1 MKPIRIALTPTR
13 HRPLNLMLGAMLM
26 LAAALLLLSLVTYH
40 PSDPSWNTS
49 SGIAGPHPAKNLLG
63 PVGAYASDLLLQ
75 TFGLAA
81 FALPLWIGGL
91 GATWIRS
98 RNNGWAWLRWTGV
111 ILTLAFV
118 PALFG
123 MLPWHWNWLHAL
135 PVEGVAGRLMADL
148 LTGYLNATG
157 AWAVAGVL
165 AAAGLYFGS
174 HFSFRSAW
182 EWSQARSV
190 QLAAWHDRYRNW
202 QADRADHKAEQ
213 EAIRAAELGP
223 QEEADAQVRKSG
235 GIFGFLRR
243 KSADREE
250 LDDVPAVQRMASRID
265 PDLHPGVRP
274 EAQPAPS
281 QGYRPSIWERR
292 GNSDEPALPVA
303 APAYASENRG
313 GYADPVRESHREP
326 HREADVV
333 PISARPAHASSEHL
347 GDVIAMPPRGR
358 AKAAAEEAFEE
369 YAGLTAEP
377 TPPAPPIAPLAP
389 YAASAAARPRAVAP
403 KAPPEPLPVHE
414 RADAEIRTATVAP
427 KNVAGFKLPP
437 STLLTRGEEPLA
449 IREDLLREEARK
461 LVEKC
466 AEFKVHGQVVQINP
480 GPMVTTYEF
489 KPDASVKYSRVAGL
503 GDDLC
508 LAMRAESILI
518 ERMAGTSH
526 IGIQVPNLD
535 RETIHLR
542 DVIESETFAK
552 AKSRLTLAMGKDI
565 NGRIVTADLA
575 AMPHVLIAGST
586 GSGKSVAI
594 NAMIMSLLFRTT
606 PAQVRLILVDPKRV
620 ELGMYEG
627 IPHLFTPIITEAKLA
642 ANALR
647 NAVREMERRL
657 KLLAARSVRNIDQ
670 YNAKLAEVSMASLFT
685 ETEEEETPLPFIVII
700 IDELADLMMLDR
712 ANVEESI
719 TRLAQMARAV
729 GIHLVLATQ
738 RPSVDVIT
746 GLIKANVPTRIS
758 FRLASKVDSRTIIDD
773 NGAESLLGR
782 GDMLFRP
789 PGTSRLMRLHAPFVS
804 EKETAAVVDFW
815 KAQGEAEY
823 VEGFLE
829 APRDERAQMEGN
841 SDGEEENDELFD
853 DAVRLVFEFGKASTS
868 LLQRRLRIGYGRA
881 AHLIDLM
888 ERDGLVG
895 PADGSRPRELLKHP
909 GWLHE
914 VPAAIE

>member
-1 MKPIRIALTPTR
+1 MNIF
-13 HRPLNLMLGAMLM
+13 LG
-26 LAAALLLLSLVTYH
+26 ALLLLAATFLLLSLASYH
-40 PSDPSWNTS
+40 PADPSLDASTGLTGPAAVRNWI
-49 SGIAGPHPAKNLLG
+49 GIT
-63 PVGAYASDLLLQ
+63 GAYASDLLLQ
-75 TFGLAA
+75 IFGLTA
-81 FALPLWIGGL
+81 FVLPFWLGGL
-91 GATWIRS
+91 GW
-98 RNNGWAWLRWTGV
+98 GWMRIHAHRAVWLRWIG
-111 ILTLAFV
+111 ILLTLSFV
-118 PALFG
+118 PALLG
-123 MLPWHWNWLHAL
+123 LAPWHWRWMHAL
-135 PVEGVAGRLMADL
+135 PVEGVAGRLLADL
-148 LTGYLNATG
+148 LVAYLNLRGSAI
-157 AWAVAGVL
+157 L
-165 AAAGLYFGS
+165 AAALACIGLYLAS
-174 HFSFRSAW
+174 NFSFRAAW
-182 EWSQARSV
+182 EWLQQRSN
-190 QLAAWHDRYRNW
+190 QLSALQDRYRNW
-202 QADRADHKAEQ
+202 QDDRADRKAER
-213 EAIRAAELGP
+213 EAIRAAELG
-223 QEEADAQVRKSG
+223 EEAPDPAAAEATKRTGWLSRL
-235 GIFGFLRR
+235 FRR
-243 KSADREE
+243 NRRPGQLSEDDL
-250 LDDVPAVQRMASRID
+250 LDEVPAYQRVVTVAEG
-265 PDLHPGVRP
+265 PG
-274 EAQPAPS
+274 EAVDT
-281 QGYRPSIWERR
+281 RPSIWERR
-292 GNSDEPALPVA
+292 SAAPTLPPIQAPEAEVPIASRPVNLSAPAEPHPQRTAPRYLETADLTPALAVPVA
-303 APAYASENRG
+303 PIASRPRPEPPAQRLPIHERPDTRPEIAPR
-313 GYADPVRESHREP
+313 
-326 HREADVV
+326 
-333 PISARPAHASSEHL
+333 
-347 GDVIAMPPRGR
+347 
-358 AKAAAEEAFEE
+358 
-369 YAGLTAEP
+369 P
-377 TPPAPPIAPLAP
+377 TPA
-389 YAASAAARPRAVAP
+389 AP
-403 KAPPEPLPVHE
+403 K
-414 RADAEIRTATVAP
+414 TA
-427 KNVAGFKLPP
+427 AGFRLPP
-437 STLLTRGEEPLA
+437 STQRSLGEQPLA
-449 IREDLLREEARK
+449 IREDMLRDEART

-466 AEFKVHGQVVQINP
+466 AEFKVNGQVVQINP

-489 KPDASVKYSRVAGL
+489 KPDASVKYSRVAAL

-518 ERMAGTSH
+518 ERMAGKST
-526 IGIQVPNLD
+526 IGIQVPNHD

-542 DVIESETFAK
+542 DVIESETFSK

-575 AMPHVLIAGST
+575 GMPHVLIAGST

-657 KLLAARSVRNIDQ
+657 KLLASRSVRNIDQ
-670 YNAKLAEVSMASLFT
+670 YNAKLAESGMESLFT
-685 ETEEEETPLPFIVII
+685 DSGDEETPLPFIVII

-829 APRDERAQMEGN
+829 APREERKEMEG
-841 SDGEEENDELFD
+841 DGSAVGDDDELFD

-895 PADGSRPRELLKHP
+895 PADGSRPRELLKSP

-914 VPAAIE
+914 VPAEVE

>member
-1 MKPIRIALTPTR
+1 ML
-13 HRPLNLMLGAMLM
+13 LGAL
-26 LAAALLLLSLVTYH
+26 LLLLGGLLLLSLATYH
-40 PSDPSWNTS
+40 PSDPSFNS
-49 SGIAGPHPAKNLLG
+49 STVAAGPRSVRNWIG
-63 PVGAYASDLLLQ
+63 PVGAYLSDLLLQ

-81 FALPLWIGGL
+81 FGFPLWIGGL
-91 GATWIRS
+91 GLTWMRS
-98 RNNGWAWLRWTGV
+98 RSNGIAWVRWIGV
-111 ILTLAFV
+111 VLTLAFL
-118 PALFG
+118 PTAFG
-123 MLPWHWNWLHAL
+123 LIPWHWHWLHVL
-135 PVEGVAGRLMADL
+135 PVEGVIGRLLADL
-148 LTGYLNATG
+148 LNSYLNVTG
-157 AWAVAGVL
+157 ASIVAGVL
-165 AAAGLYFGS
+165 AAAGLYLGS
-174 HFSFRSAW
+174 NFSFRDAW
-182 EWSQARSV
+182 EWAQERSI
-190 QLAAWHDRYRNW
+190 QLSAWHDRYRNW
-202 QADRADHKAEQ
+202 QADRADKRAE
-213 EAIRAAELGP
+213 ERAIRDAEHGVSP
-223 QEEADAQVRKSG
+223 EIDREIDEEPRTVVLRKTGLMSRFL
-235 GIFGFLRR
+235 GIFRR
-243 KSADREE
+243 REMSE
-250 LDDVPAVQRMASRID
+250 EEMLDEIPAFQRMAHHDEEVEAST
-265 PDLHPGVRP
+265 PAAPGMGR
-274 EAQPAPS
+274 
-281 QGYRPSIWERR
+281 RPSIWERR
-292 GNSDEPALPVA
+292 EAVEAPLPRQAPPASDDLNA
-303 APAYASENRG
+303 
-313 GYADPVRESHREP
+313 
-326 HREADVV
+326 V
-333 PISARPAHASSEHL
+333 PISVRVPSATTRAAASTASAE
-347 GDVIAMPPRGR
+347 VIPMPSRSR
-358 AKAAAEEAFEE
+358 AKSAADEAWETL
-369 YAGLTAEP
+369 ATPPTNVEP
-377 TPPAPPIAPLAP
+377 TPLRAPTRPAAYAEPLAP
-389 YAASAAARPRAVAP
+389 D
-403 KAPPEPLPVHE
+403 LTIHE
-414 RADAEIRTATVAP
+414 RADMELRTATVAP
-427 KNVAGFKLPP
+427 KNVSGFKLPP
-437 STLLTRGEEPLA
+437 STLLHLGEEPLA
-449 IREDLLREEARK
+449 IREDKLREEART

-466 AEFKVHGQVVQINP
+466 AEFKVNGQVVQINP

-518 ERMAGTSH
+518 ERMAGKST
-526 IGIQVPNLD
+526 IGIQVPNHD

-575 AMPHVLIAGST
+575 GMPHVLIAGST

-657 KLLAARSVRNIDQ
+657 KLLASRSVRNIDQ
-670 YNAKLAEVSMASLFT
+670 YNTKLSEQGMASLFT
-685 ETEEEETPLPFIVII
+685 EAGEEETPLPYIVII

-729 GIHLVLATQ
+729 GIHLILATQ

-789 PGTSRLMRLHAPFVS
+789 PGTSRLMRLHAPYVS

-829 APRDERAQMEGN
+829 APREERIKE
-841 SDGEEENDELFD
+841 DGTGAAEDDNDELFD

-868 LLQRRLRIGYGRA
+868 LLQRRLRVGYGRA

-914 VPAAIE
+914 VPTAID

>member
-13 HRPLNLMLGAMLM
+13 NRPLNMLLGSL
-26 LAAALLLLSLVTYH
+26 LIVFAALLLLSLATYH
-40 PSDPSWNTS
+40 PSDPSLNTS
-49 SGIAGPHPAKNLLG
+49 TAVAGPHSVRNLLG
-63 PVGAYASDLLLQ
+63 PTGAYASDLLLQ
-75 TFGLAA
+75 VFGISA
-81 FALPLWIGGL
+81 FSFPLWIGGL
-91 GATWIRS
+91 GWVWFRS
-98 RNNGWAWLRWTGV
+98 RSNGSAWLRWTGV
-111 ILTLAFV
+111 ILTLAFL
-118 PALFG
+118 PACFG
-123 MLPWHWNWLHAL
+123 LIPWHWHWRHAM
-135 PVEGVAGRLMADL
+135 PVEGFAGRLAADQL
-148 LTGYLNATG
+148 VLYVNTTG
-157 AWAVAGVL
+157 AWIVAGL
-165 AAAGLYFGS
+165 LTAFGIYLGS
-174 HFSFRSAW
+174 HFSFRAAW
-182 EWSQARSV
+182 EWSQERSI
-190 QLAAWHDRYRNW
+190 QLSAWHDRWRNW
-202 QADRADHKAEQ
+202 QADRADKKAEK
-213 EAIRAAELGP
+213 EAIRKAELGLAMELEEP
-223 QEEADAQVRKSG
+223 EEEAEVRQPGLIARFFGSFRRRKPVDDDLLEDVPAFQRFGSRSDEEEEEADPRI
-235 GIFGFLRR
+235 GI
-243 KSADREE
+243 
-250 LDDVPAVQRMASRID
+250 
-265 PDLHPGVRP
+265 RP
-274 EAQPAPS
+274 S
-281 QGYRPSIWERR
+281 VRPSIWER
-292 GNSDEPALPVA
+292 PT
-303 APAYASENRG
+303 APSASP
-313 GYADPVRESHREP
+313 YQP
-326 HREADVV
+326 HAVSQVPHHEADVV
-333 PISARPAHASSEHL
+333 PISGRVTNTPASDVDSMPVRTRVRENVREMPREIRP
-347 GDVIAMPPRGR
+347 V
-358 AKAAAEEAFEE
+358 AEEFT
-369 YAGLTAEP
+369 GFDTDF
-377 TPPAPPIAPLAP
+377 TPIAPVAP
-389 YAASAAARPRAVAP
+389 PAAARTRPA
-403 KAPPEPLPVHE
+403 PEPLAPTLEIHE
-414 RADAEIRTATVAP
+414 RADAHPEITQRPVTLTP
-427 KNVAGFKLPP
+427 KKVDGFRLPP
-437 STLLTRGEEPLA
+437 STLLHKGEEPLA
-449 IREDLLREEARK
+449 IREDILRDEARK

-466 AEFKVHGQVVQINP
+466 AEFKVNGQVVQINP

-526 IGIQVPNLD
+526 IGIQVPNHD

-575 AMPHVLIAGST
+575 GMPHVLIAGST

-657 KLLAARSVRNIDQ
+657 KLLASRSVRNIDQ
-670 YNAKLAEVSMASLFT
+670 YNTKLAESGMESLFT
-685 ETEEEETPLPFIVII
+685 ETGEAEEPLPFIVII

-729 GIHLVLATQ
+729 GIHLILATQ

-789 PGTSRLMRLHAPFVS
+789 PGTSRLMRLHAPYVS
-804 EKETAAVVDFW
+804 ERETAAVVDFW

-829 APRDERAQMEGN
+829 SPRDERKEVEG
-841 SDGEEENDELFD
+841 DGSAEGDDDELFD

-914 VPAAIE
+914 VPAAID

>member
-1 MKPIRIALTPTR
+1 MKPIRLAPTPTR
-13 HRPLNLMLGAMLM
+13 SRPLNLLLGAVLM
-26 LAAALLLLSLVTYH
+26 LAAALLLLALATYH
-40 PSDPSWNTS
+40 ASDPSLDTS
-49 SGIAGPHPAKNLLG
+49 SAVTGAHAVRNWIGPT
-63 PVGAYASDLLLQ
+63 GAYLSDLLFQ
-75 TFGLAA
+75 AFGLVA
-81 FALPLWIGGL
+81 FALPLWLGGL
-91 GATWIRS
+91 GWTWARS
-98 RNNGWAWLRWTGV
+98 RSNGAAWLRWTGV
-111 ILTLAFV
+111 VLTLAFL
-118 PALFG
+118 PAVLG
-123 MLPWHWNWLHAL
+123 LLPWHWHWLHA
-135 PVEGVAGRLMADL
+135 VAIEGVVGRIIADT
-148 LTGYLNATG
+148 LTGYLNLTG
-157 AWAVAGVL
+157 ASIVAGVV
-165 AAAGLYFGS
+165 AAGGLYLGS
-174 HFSFRSAW
+174 NFSFRAAW
-182 EWSQARSV
+182 EWSQERSI
-190 QLAAWHDRYRNW
+190 QLSALHDRWRNW
-202 QADRADHKAEQ
+202 QADRADRKAEANALR
-213 EAIRAAELGP
+213 EATMGP
-223 QEEADAQVRKSG
+223 SDDEEYDEAPEPGRIARFFS
-235 GIFGFLRR
+235 FFRR
-243 KSADREE
+243 KRAGEDDL
-250 LDDVPAVQRMASRID
+250 LDDVPAYQRVGSRHEEESALMAA
-265 PDLHPGVRP
+265 PGLRP
-274 EAQPAPS
+274 N
-281 QGYRPSIWERR
+281 IWERH
-292 GNSDEPALPVA
+292 A
-303 APAYASENRG
+303 AEESVVHASAE
-313 GYADPVRESHREP
+313 REE
-326 HREADVV
+326 DVV
-333 PISARPAHASSEHL
+333 PISSRVANPMS
-347 GDVIAMPPRGR
+347 
-358 AKAAAEEAFEE
+358 
-369 YAGLTAEP
+369 
-377 TPPAPPIAPLAP
+377 
-389 YAASAAARPRAVAP
+389 ASAAARATGDVIPMPMRNQAP
-403 KAPPEPLPVHE
+403 EAEEEEESEDFAPPVLMPVLTPAPIGSMPIRPLAPPPSAPMRAKAEPLPIHE
-414 RADAEIRTATVAP
+414 RADADLRTTTVAP
-427 KNVAGFKLPP
+427 KNVSGFKLPP
-437 STLLTRGEEPLA
+437 STLLHQGEEPLA
-449 IREDLLREEARK
+449 IREDMLREEARK

-466 AEFKVHGQVVQINP
+466 GEFKVNGQVVQINP

-518 ERMAGTSH
+518 ERMAGKST
-526 IGIQVPNLD
+526 IGIQVPNHD

-575 AMPHVLIAGST
+575 GMPHVLIAGST

-657 KLLAARSVRNIDQ
+657 KLLASRSVRNIDQ
-670 YNAKLAEVSMASLFT
+670 YNAKLDEQGMASLFT
-685 ETEEEETPLPFIVII
+685 DAGEEETPLPYIVII

-729 GIHLVLATQ
+729 GIHLILATQ

-789 PGTSRLMRLHAPFVS
+789 PGTSRLMRLHAPYVS

-829 APRDERAQMEGN
+829 APREERVQMEG
-841 SDGEEENDELFD
+841 DGSAEGDDDELFD

-914 VPAAIE
+914 VPTAID

>member
-1 MKPIRIALTPTR
+1 
-13 HRPLNLMLGAMLM
+13 MLLGTVLVV
-26 LAAALLLLSLVTYH
+26 AAALLLLSLVSYH
-40 PSDPSWNTS
+40 ASDASMDTS
-49 SGIAGPHPAKNLLG
+49 TAATGPHAIHNWI
-63 PVGAYASDLLLQ
+63 GAMGARTSDLLFQFLGL
-75 TFGLAA
+75 TAFG
-81 FALPLWIGGL
+81 LPLWLGGL
-91 GATWIRS
+91 GWDWVRS
-98 RNNGWAWLRWTGV
+98 RGHSGRRGSAWLRWTGV
-111 ILTLAFV
+111 LIALAFV
-118 PALFG
+118 PAVFG
-123 MLPWHWNWLHAL
+123 MIPWHWRWLHVM
-135 PVEGVAGRLMADL
+135 PIEGVVGRLMADML
-148 LTGYLNATG
+148 MSNLNLTGASI
-157 AWAVAGVL
+157 VASVT
-165 AAAGLYFGS
+165 AALGLYLGS
-174 HFSFRSAW
+174 SFSFRAAW
-182 EWSQARSV
+182 EWSQERFI
-190 QLAAWHDRYRNW
+190 QLAAWNDRYRNW
-202 QADRADHKAEQ
+202 HADRADQKAER
-213 EAIRAAELGP
+213 EAVRRAEMGLALDPEAGDEQSELEYEVEYQKPGLF
-223 QEEADAQVRKSG
+223 ARM
-235 GIFGFLRR
+235 FGFLQR
-243 KSADREE
+243 KPREE
-250 LDDVPAVQRMASRID
+250 EEDLEDVPAFQRMANRA
-265 PDLHPGVRP
+265 DLEEDQARPGLRP
-274 EAQPAPS
+274 NV
-281 QGYRPSIWERR
+281 WERR
-292 GNSDEPALPVA
+292 EVAEVGPASLPVSYA
-303 APAYASENRG
+303 AQPIA
-313 GYADPVRESHREP
+313 EP
-326 HREADVV
+326 EMDIV
-333 PISARPAHASSEHL
+333 PISSRVSNAPAKAASA
-347 GDVIAMPPRGR
+347 DVAAMAGIPFRGR
-358 AKAAAEEAFEE
+358 AKEAAEEAAAERERARLAEE
-369 YAGLTAEP
+369 MAMADEEEFDDIAATLSAA
-377 TPPAPPIAPLAP
+377 PAPVAPI
-389 YAASAAARPRAVAP
+389 SALPAARPRPVPMPAAE
-403 KAPPEPLPVHE
+403 ALPIHE
-414 RADAEIRTATVAP
+414 RADVDLRTTTIAP
-427 KNVAGFKLPP
+427 KNVSGFKLPP
-437 STLLTRGEEPLA
+437 STLLTKGEEPLA

-466 AEFKVHGQVVQINP
+466 AEFRVNGQVVQINP

-526 IGIQVPNLD
+526 IGVQVPNHD

-575 AMPHVLIAGST
+575 GMPHVLIAGST

-594 NAMIMSLLFRTT
+594 NAMIMSLLYRTT

-657 KLLAARSVRNIDQ
+657 KLLASRSVRNIDQ
-670 YNAKLAEVSMASLFT
+670 YNAKLADSGMESLFT
-685 ETEEEETPLPFIVII
+685 ETGEAEVPLPFIVII

-789 PGTSRLMRLHAPFVS
+789 PGTSRLMRLHAPYVS
-804 EKETAAVVDFW
+804 ETETAAVVDFW

-829 APRDERAQMEGN
+829 APREERNGGEGTGAAE
-841 SDGEEENDELFD
+841 DDNDELYD

-868 LLQRRLRIGYGRA
+868 LLQRRLRVGYGRA

-914 VPAAIE
+914 VPAAID

>member
-1 MKPIRIALTPTR
+1 LT
-13 HRPLNLMLGAMLM
+13 
-26 LAAALLLLSLVTYH
+26 
-40 PSDPSWNTS
+40 
-49 SGIAGPHPAKNLLG
+49 
-63 PVGAYASDLLLQ
+63 Q
-75 TFGLAA
+75 
-81 FALPLWIGGL
+81 
-91 GATWIRS
+91 
-98 RNNGWAWLRWTGV
+98 
-111 ILTLAFV
+111 
-118 PALFG
+118 
-123 MLPWHWNWLHAL
+123 
-135 PVEGVAGRLMADL
+135 
-148 LTGYLNATG
+148 
-157 AWAVAGVL
+157 
-165 AAAGLYFGS
+165 
-174 HFSFRSAW
+174 
-182 EWSQARSV
+182 
-190 QLAAWHDRYRNW
+190 
-202 QADRADHKAEQ
+202 
-213 EAIRAAELGP
+213 
-223 QEEADAQVRKSG
+223 
-235 GIFGFLRR
+235 
-243 KSADREE
+243 
-250 LDDVPAVQRMASRID
+250 
-265 PDLHPGVRP
+265 
-274 EAQPAPS
+274 
-281 QGYRPSIWERR
+281 
-292 GNSDEPALPVA
+292 
-303 APAYASENRG
+303 
-313 GYADPVRESHREP
+313 
-326 HREADVV
+326 
-333 PISARPAHASSEHL
+333 
-347 GDVIAMPPRGR
+347 
-358 AKAAAEEAFEE
+358 
-369 YAGLTAEP
+369 
-377 TPPAPPIAPLAP
+377 
-389 YAASAAARPRAVAP
+389 
-403 KAPPEPLPVHE
+403 
-414 RADAEIRTATVAP
+414 
-427 KNVAGFKLPP
+427 
-437 STLLTRGEEPLA
+437 GEEPLA

-466 AEFKVHGQVVQINP
+466 GEFKVNGQIVQINP

-518 ERMAGTSH
+518 ERMAGKST
-526 IGIQVPNLD
+526 IGIQVPNHD

-575 AMPHVLIAGST
+575 GMPHVLIAGST

-657 KLLAARSVRNIDQ
+657 KLLASRSVRNIDQ
-670 YNAKLAEVSMASLFT
+670 YNAKLSEPGMASLFT
-685 ETEEEETPLPFIVII
+685 DAGEEETPLPFIVII

-729 GIHLVLATQ
+729 GIHLILATQ

-789 PGTSRLMRLHAPFVS
+789 PGTSRLMRIHAPYVS
-804 EKETAAVVDFW
+804 EMETAAVVDFW

-823 VEGFLE
+823 AEGFLE
-829 APRDERAQMEGN
+829 APREERAQGEGTGAAE
-841 SDGEEENDELFD
+841 DDNDELFD

-868 LLQRRLRIGYGRA
+868 LLQRRLRVGYGRA

-914 VPAAIE
+914 VPAAID

>member
-1 MKPIRIALTPTR
+1 MKPIRLVPSPTR
-13 HRPLNLMLGAMLM
+13 SRPVNIFLGAV
-26 LAAALLLLSLVTYH
+26 LLLGALFLLLALVSYH
-40 PSDPSWNTS
+40 PTDPSFDTS
-49 SGIAGPHPAKNLLG
+49 SGLTGPTATQNWIG
-63 PVGAYASDLLLQ
+63 PTGAYLSDLLFQFL
-75 TFGLAA
+75 GIAS

-91 GATWIRS
+91 GWGWIRFHINRS
-98 RNNGWAWLRWTGV
+98 AWLRWAGI
-111 ILTLAFV
+111 ILTLAFL
-118 PALFG
+118 PAIFA
-123 MLPWHWNWLHAL
+123 MLPWHWHWRHAL
-135 PVEGVAGRLMADL
+135 PVEGVIGRLVADILVRYLNLRGGLL
-148 LTGYLNATG
+148 LTA
-157 AWAVAGVL
+157 VL
-165 AAAGLYFGS
+165 AALGLYLGS
-174 HFSFRSAW
+174 NFSFRAAW
-182 EWSQARSV
+182 EWLQLRSM
-190 QLAAWHDRYRNW
+190 QFSALHDRWRSW
-202 QADRADHKAEQ
+202 QDARAD
-213 EAIRAAELGP
+213 IRAERQAIDAYARDSRGEEPAAET
-223 QEEADAQVRKSG
+223 RSG
-235 GIFGFLRR
+235 NWLSRLFRR
-243 KSADREE
+243 KRHDEDE
-250 LDDVPAVQRMASRID
+250 LLDEVPAFRRI
-265 PDLHPGVRP
+265 HP
-274 EAQPAPS
+274 EAAAETTAQAT
-281 QGYRPSIWERR
+281 PSIWERR
-292 GNSDEPALPVA
+292 AAYSASQSAYAANAAALPEALPDVPISSRPAPDSAPPYAAQPASYRPEAPAPRPRPEPVARPTPPPPTPEPALTI
-303 APAYASENRG
+303 N
-313 GYADPVRESHREP
+313 
-326 HREADVV
+326 
-333 PISARPAHASSEHL
+333 
-347 GDVIAMPPRGR
+347 
-358 AKAAAEEAFEE
+358 
-369 YAGLTAEP
+369 
-377 TPPAPPIAPLAP
+377 
-389 YAASAAARPRAVAP
+389 
-403 KAPPEPLPVHE
+403 E
-414 RADAEIRTATVAP
+414 RADADIQTAPVAP
-427 KNVAGFKLPP
+427 KHVSGFRLPP
-437 STLLTRGEEPLA
+437 STLLTKGEDPLA
-449 IREDLLREEARK
+449 IREDQLRDEART

-466 AEFKVHGQVVQINP
+466 AEFKVNGQIVQINP

-518 ERMAGTSH
+518 ERMAGKST
-526 IGIQVPNLD
+526 IGIQVPNRE

-542 DVIESETFAK
+542 DVIESETFSK
-552 AKSRLTLAMGKDI
+552 AKPRLTLAMGKDI

-575 AMPHVLIAGST
+575 SMPHVLIAGST

-657 KLLAARSVRNIDQ
+657 KLLASRSVRNIDQ
-670 YNAKLAEVSMASLFT
+670 YNAKLADGGMASLFLPGDD
-685 ETEEEETPLPFIVII
+685 EELPLPYIVII

-729 GIHLVLATQ
+729 GIHLILATQ

-789 PGTSRLMRLHAPFVS
+789 PGTSRLVRLHAPYVS
-804 EKETAAVVDFW
+804 EHETAAVVEFW

-823 VEGFLE
+823 AEGFLD
-829 APRDERAQMEGN
+829 APREERKEMEG
-841 SDGEEENDELFD
+841 DGSAEGDDDELFD

-895 PADGSRPRELLKHP
+895 PADGSRPRELLKSP

-914 VPAAIE
+914 VPPQDE